1 MVRNLETIFS
11 IITKQYDDTDD
22 VNDIINDLNTNTLT
36 IRNDDNEWRAIW
48 FLTGVQKNV
57 RVEKHLPWSLVY
69 ADKVCTTKLQREDCD
84 LMGNVRFQFYSGS
97 SISDVMSRLTF
108 EVRFMYLGEKEW
120 RCIPLKMNDGFAE
133 AHIDILFPTARL
145 NYHDINFEYRV
156 RNISNLQGL
165 IMGIRYDNYFLHKF
179 PRQFIRESMRY
190 NFCFGKYCT
199 TNDGVFQEDHYDEK
213 DHQPF
218 FGPLQVVPS
227 RIEAQPE
234 LICRVFEA

>member
-1 MVRNLETIFS
+1 MAMVRNLETIFS

-156 RNISNLQGL
+156 RNISNLKALSWGFDMIITSCTSSL
-165 IMGIRYDNYFLHKF
+165 VSSYERACATISASESIA
-179 PRQFIRESMRY
+179 RQTMASFKRTTTTRR
-190 NFCFGKYCT
+190 T
-199 TNDGVFQEDHYDEK
+199 TNHSLVLSK
-213 DHQPF
+213 W
-218 FGPLQVVPS
+218 S
-227 RIEAQPE
+227 RPG
-234 LICRVFEA
+234 